1 MAEAKSVQ
9 ARFVGDPSQPGEAVP
24 DVMDAYGTTFEAGKF
39 SEVSG
44 EFADKVAGNSHFEVK
59 GAKKEAPR
67 EETGES
73 TAEFAAR
80 VNAITD
86 REGLEAMLDAEKRPA
101 AKATL
106 ERRLAALPEAPVA
119 A

>member
-1 MAEAKSVQ
+1 MAKSKTVQ
-9 ARFVGDPSQPGEAVP
+9 ARFVGDPSQPGETVP

-39 SEVSG
+39 TEVSE
-44 EFADKVAGNSHFEVK
+44 EFADKVRGNSHFEVK
-59 GAKKEAPR
+59 GEKKAAPP

-80 VNAITD
+80 INEVTD
-86 REGLEAMLDAEKRPA
+86 REGLEAMLEDEKRPA
-101 AKATL
+101 AKAVI
-106 ERRLAALPEAPVA
+106 ERRLAALPTAPA